1 MTAKV
6 NDKDTDAEISNYS
19 KDEEISAHFTK
30 RFLPFVRDSI
40 RSVFSFLPISE
51 AHIVA
56 EVISDEIDKR
66 IEDEIR
72 LSQAEAALGGLTN
85 KKNKPAKPDEESPTN
100 NPASQA
106 TNEADQMID
115 SVGQN
120 SQQPTQPQD
129 MLEKELNGSWQDDGK
144 EGATEAMKKLTDSG
158 WQNDTAK
165 DELKKM
171 VDNGWQDDGKEGATE
186 AMKKLTDSGWQND
199 TAKPTKKQIDP
210 EEQLYQDFEADLDKE
225 YADDTESTDKPDQNK
240 EDNEKKEETDE
251 DAPDDDYTYGK
262 ANGLPTKQ
270 NADTNQEAAPEQE
283 KKQQTAQNG
292 ENETPQQDKT
302 SSTPEDQ
309 TNQPNPQSP
318 TNEPQEQQE
327 QKDQTT
333 PAQAEQT
340 EQAEEQEK
348 PQESR
353 TATNKLRDL
362 QNKLRDLTEKTRNTT
377 DKYTKPLEK
386 KIRNLKKNKR
396 ALVAE
401 RILIE
406 MKRVGAIMLF
416 VGKLFFYLIVLVIGL
431 LFFLIPP
438 IMGIFFATA
447 GRGVAGAAFTLTK
460 QLAQY
465 SEQLQANKEKTD
477 EIDKEIVDL
486 QGQIMVFQGTANYKL
501 KQQRQKIMD
510 QINQIQNQQLTL

>member
-6 NDKDTDAEISNYS
+6 NDKDTEAEISNYS

-129 MLEKELNGSWQDDGK
+129 MLEKELNGS
-144 EGATEAMKKLTDSG
+144 
-158 WQNDTAK
+158 
-165 DELKKM
+165 
-171 VDNGWQDDGKEGATE
+171 WQDDGKEGATE